1 MAEKDKVLTEKIKRV
16 GIFNYKDTYQF
27 VYNWLNEE
35 GYGVEEKKYVEEIQG
50 DAKKIEII
58 WTAGKKVSDYFKN
71 ELKLS
76 WSILGMKN
84 VEVEKD
90 GKRIKMNDGSFEIK
104 ISGTL
109 VKDYQSTWEKNPTS
123 KFLRGVYDKFIIEGR
138 IEQYQDNVAGNVH
151 DLINDLK
158 SFLTIEAKA

>member
-109 VKDYQSTWEKNPTS
+109 VKDYQSTWKKNPTS

-138 IEQYQDNVAGNVH
+138 IEQYQDKVAGNVH